1 MTRLYITLIIL
12 AFLGLIILIPV
23 KVTVSFAINDKDNK
37 ITLRYA
43 FLKLQLYP
51 TEKKEKKE
59 DKPKAEKKKERKNIF
74 EIIGILWDLKE
85 EIKKGISKILYYII
99 SHALTLNELNI
110 SAELGM
116 DDAMK
121 TAMIIGWGNAIVY
134 NAIGLLD
141 RFSKLKKWNVSM
153 QPNFEKKIANVG
165 IYCIISTNIAHVI
178 VLGIIV
184 LKVYLNIRKRMK
196 KYRKGAKK

>member
-1 MTRLYITLIIL
+1 LLPAKL
-12 AFLGLIILIPV
+12 
-23 KVTVSFAINDKDNK
+23 TVSFAINDKDNK

-99 SHALTLNELNI
+99 RHAMTVNELNI

-121 TAMIIGWGNAIVY
+121 TAMIIGWSNAIVY

-141 RFSKLKKWNVSM
+141 RFSKLKKWNVSI

-184 LKVYLNIRKRMK
+184 LKVYLNISKRMK
-196 KYRKGAKK
+196 NHRKGAKK